1 MKRFILKTIL
11 LLIPVI
17 IGVAFSEIVPRRS
30 DNDYKYKNNWLSE
43 NASSVQV
50 LNLGSSHA
58 YFGIDPTQF
67 ELMEFNGAHVSQD
80 IHYDYFIFNKFV
92 DKMKALE
99 YLILPISYF
108 TPTSNLEEGE
118 EQWRVKS
125 YCIYYHCPYHLF
137 EPEYNLEIYNGIHP
151 GVIIRTFL
159 GWQSNRYCTDL
170 GQGTQYKLEYRSEN
184 WKSSGATAAKRH
196 TRNCINSERIEQN
209 KQWVKEI
216 IENCEK
222 SGIKVILLTTPTYDT
237 YREHLNPEQL
247 EEMKKFCIDIQNS
260 SRNVIYLNML
270 NDQRFIECDFYDA
283 DHLNEHGAIK
293 LSKILNDYIMMDRI
307 SLNDKK

>member
-1 MKRFILKTIL
+1 
-11 LLIPVI
+11 LIPVI
-17 IGVAFSEIVPRRS
+17 IGVAFSEIVPRMS

-108 TPTSNLEEGE
+108 TPTGKLEEGE

-125 YCIYYHCPYHLF
+125 YCIYYHCHDHLF

-159 GWQSNRYCTDL
+159 GWQSNRYCTEL
-170 GQGTQYKLEYRSEN
+170 GQGTQYKLENRSDDWE
-184 WKSSGATAAKRH
+184 SSGITAAKRH
-196 TRNCINSERIEQN
+196 TRKEFGIERLEQN
-209 KQWVKEI
+209 KRFTKDIVLECA
-216 IENCEK
+216 NR
-222 SGIKVILLTTPTYDT
+222 GIKVVLLTTPTYYT
-237 YREHLNPEQL
+237 YRENLNQEQL
-247 EEMKKFCIDIQNS
+247 KEMKGFCADIQAES
-260 SRNVIYLNML
+260 HNVVYLDML
-270 NDQRFIECDFYDA
+270 ADTRFDEHDFYDA
-283 DHLNEHGAIK
+283 DHLNEYGAIK
-293 LSKILNDYIMMDRI
+293 LSKILNDYIMMDRTP
-307 SLNDKK
+307 LNDK